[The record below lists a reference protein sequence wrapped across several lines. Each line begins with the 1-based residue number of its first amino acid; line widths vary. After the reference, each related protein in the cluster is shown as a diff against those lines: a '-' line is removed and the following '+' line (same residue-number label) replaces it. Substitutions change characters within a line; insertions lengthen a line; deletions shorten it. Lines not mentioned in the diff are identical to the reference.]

1 MAIQL
6 SDFGQFGNERCS
18 RNWSDP
24 WDALKQFGERFPL
37 VVVIDE
43 LSDLLVEF
51 VESFVEEVDGLGDVV
66 LRGHVSGGFSVIF
79 LLSEEVN
86 DLSSANDQCVQFSL
100 IFRGNDGKSQA
111 FDSLRELD
119 EDSGIDLVS
128 LRQDVHGFGK
138 SAHSSWGDN
147 GDRIVVLGEVKQE
160 IEVIHARGFND
171 DL

>member
-66 LRGHVSGGFSVIF
+66 LRSCLWWLLGDFSP
-79 LLSEEVN
+79 E
-86 DLSSANDQCVQFSL
+86 
-100 IFRGNDGKSQA
+100 
-111 FDSLRELD
+111 
-119 EDSGIDLVS
+119 
-128 LRQDVHGFGK
+128 
-138 SAHSSWGDN
+138 
-147 GDRIVVLGEVKQE
+147 
-160 IEVIHARGFND
+160 
-171 DL
+171 